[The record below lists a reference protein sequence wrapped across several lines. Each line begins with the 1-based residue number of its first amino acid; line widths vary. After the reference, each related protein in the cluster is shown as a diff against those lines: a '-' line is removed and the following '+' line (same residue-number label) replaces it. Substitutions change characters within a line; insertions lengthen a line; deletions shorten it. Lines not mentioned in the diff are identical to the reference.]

1 MFKIAIAK
9 YKDWLTDDNLTLL
22 SGWARRGLTDEQ
34 IAHNI
39 GIAPQTLSEW
49 KKKYSDIAA
58 ALKKGK
64 EVFDIIAENA
74 LMKRALGYTTT
85 EIIEERMSDANQKR
99 RHGGEGTLTER
110 EWDLAVAFFAGKCCY
125 CGDVMTTP
133 TKDHVIPFSA
143 GGRLSADN
151 IVPCCQKCNSSKKD
165 RDMVQWFKSQPFYS
179 DDRLAR
185 IYDYL
190 RFADDVSRQSDM
202 GKLVVTKK
210 ITKDVPPDTTA
221 LIFWLKNRQP
231 QYWRDRRGVDIDTG
245 GTYNGGVVMLA
256 PIDDNA
262 ANADAAGGA
271 GQVDCVDG
279 ATDNVHGGGG
289 NV

>member
-1 MFKIAIAK
+1 MQDRMGVFKIAIAK
-9 YKDWLTDDNLTLL
+9 YKNWLTDDNLTLL

-85 EIIEERMSDANQKR
+85 EIVEERMSDANQKR
-99 RHGGEGTLTER
+99 RHGGEGELTER
-110 EWDLAVAFFAGKCCY
+110 EWELAIAFFDNRCCY
-125 CGDVMTTP
+125 CGAEMETP
-133 TKDHVIPFSA
+133 TKDHVVPFSK
-143 GGRLSADN
+143 GGKLSADN
-151 IVPCCQKCNSSKKD
+151 IVPCCQLCNSSKKD
-165 RDMVQWFKSQPFYS
+165 RDLEDWFKKQLFYS
-179 DDRLAR
+179 PEKLDR
-185 IYDYL
+185 IHEYL
-190 RFADDVSRQSDM
+190 RFAAEVSGQTSL

-245 GTYNGGVVMLA
+245 ATHNGGVVMLA
-256 PIDDNA
+256 PIDDDIDSNCDD
-262 ANADAAGGA
+262 NPGNDNDADGNYNDDGG
-271 GQVDCVDG
+271 
-279 ATDNVHGGGG
+279 
-289 NV
+289 